1 LQEKKGKDMAAA
13 KILILSEQM
22 RGASFSLTNEQY
34 TIGRSESA
42 DICIADPT
50 ISGHHCTLLQQAPGS
65 FAIRDEGSTNG
76 TRVNGAKVQNDVV
89 PLNNGDILQVGG
101 VEILYDNSEER
112 RSDMRATTV
121 INLEETGTVDVSVT
135 AMKNLAGRSK
145 MRRSGALREN
155 KKHTMLFMAM
165 IACLGVVVLALLS
178 YMLYKMNS

>member
-1 LQEKKGKDMAAA
+1 MATA

-50 ISGHHCTLLQQAPGS
+50 ISGHHCTLIQQAPGS
-65 FAIRDEGSTNG
+65 FAVRDEGSTNG
-76 TRVNGAKVQNDVV
+76 TRVNGEKVETDIV

-112 RSDMRATTV
+112 RSDIRATTV

-155 KKHTMLFMAM
+155 KKHTTLFIVLISLLS
-165 IACLGVVVLALLS
+165 IAVLILLGYALL
-178 YMLYKMNS
+178 KMK

>member
-1 LQEKKGKDMAAA
+1 MAAA

-76 TRVNGAKVQNDVV
+76 TRVNGEKVQTEIV

-145 MRRSGALREN
+145 MKRNGALREN
-155 KKHTMLFMAM
+155 KKHTMLF
-165 IACLGVVVLALLS
+165 IALIAGLGVVVLALLV
-178 YMLYKMNS
+178 YMLFKMSK